1 MPETNLS
8 WLKWKS
14 IIYFKDTG
22 ILLELMSQGDSQCR
36 QDTVTRRWER
46 PGNAFTPSRPTFHSV
61 GARIPRQEWLFSLQV
76 TGHGSPPGPSPC
88 AHVQSLS
95 RVQLFATLWTA
106 ACQVPLSMEFPR
118 QEYWSRLP
126 FPPPEDLPDPG
137 IEPTSPA
144 LAGRFFTTEP
154 AGKPSL
160 KPAEKPLLLSKTKS
174 YKSLGSCFPLS
185 NLCSSSSAE
194 WPGLASR
201 SCCQQQPPKD
211 DEFLSRLQ
219 FWVPKERLL
228 TQWG

>member
-8 WLKWKS
+8 WLKRKS

-46 PGNAFTPSRPTFHSV
+46 PGNAFAPSRPTFHSV

-106 ACQVPLSMEFPR
+106 ACQVPLSMEFSR
-118 QEYWSRLP
+118 QEYQSELP
-126 FPPPEDLPDPG
+126 CPPPG
-137 IEPTSPA
+137 I
-144 LAGRFFTTEP
+144 F
-154 AGKPSL
+154 
-160 KPAEKPLLLSKTKS
+160 
-174 YKSLGSCFPLS
+174 
-185 NLCSSSSAE
+185 
-194 WPGLASR
+194 
-201 SCCQQQPPKD
+201 
-211 DEFLSRLQ
+211 
-219 FWVPKERLL
+219 L
-228 TQWG
+228 TQGSKACVLCLLHGQTGSLPLVPPGKANEKAHDSEFGGWYGEIETAVRC